1 MARLTKQEFIAQER
15 ITESILNNWIYDHG
29 LPTIQIGR
37 RTYIDDDDFQKWL
50 VDHKR
55 VFAKAPAPK
64 SVEIAIPKQCR
75 RGSGI
80 LNKLRPARR

>member
-1 MARLTKQEFIAQER
+1 MARHTKQEFMVKEG

-37 RTYIDDDDFQKWL
+37 RTYIDDDDFQEWL

-55 VFAKAPAPK
+55 VYTKVPAPK

-75 RGSGI
+75 HRGSGI
-80 LNKLRPARR
+80 LSKLRPAR